1 MDPKDFVTKIE
12 DKNLLK
18 QAFIHRSYLNESKET
33 IESNERLEFLGDA
46 VLELIISEHIFEQ
59 FKSFPEGKLTLIRS
73 SIVRTETL
81 AKSSLTLG
89 LGKRLFLS
97 RGEEENKG
105 RQNPSILANTY
116 EAFLGALYLDQ
127 GWETAKEF
135 VGKTLIP
142 LIPEILEKKTYRDAK
157 SNLQEIVQE
166 QLKITPTYH
175 VVKEEGPDH
184 DKLFTVGVY
193 IGNKKIGE
201 GTGKSKQEAEG
212 NAAEKAIEHYREK
225 SPSLQSED

>member
-1 MDPKDFVTKIE
+1 MDPKDYVIKIN
-12 DKNLLK
+12 DKKLLK

-59 FKSFPEGKLTLIRS
+59 FASFPEGKLTLIRS

-81 AKSSLTLG
+81 AKSAQNLG

-105 RQNPSILANTY
+105 RENPSILANTY

-127 GWETAKEF
+127 GWNTAKEF
-135 VGKTLIP
+135 VYKTLIP
-142 LIPEILEKKTYRDAK
+142 FIPEILEKKSYRDAK
-157 SNLQEIVQE
+157 SHLQELIQE
-166 QLKITPTYH
+166 QLKITPTYK
-175 VVKEEGPDH
+175 VLTEVGPDH
-184 DKLFTVGVY
+184 NKLFTVGVFV
-193 IGNKKIGE
+193 GNKQIGE

-212 NAAEKAIEHYREK
+212 KAAEKALTTYN
-225 SPSLQSED
+225 LQTEA